1 MINRAAW
8 VATVFFLFAAMVT
21 GASAQSQP
29 AAENPQAKP
38 ISPGGVRITS
48 RNPLP
53 GNWICQGTACTC
65 KPLACAASSRVSYS
79 TVPTPARNPNP
90 KALEKFAKVDMPK
103 RILAAN
109 AAQAVLTDG
118 KVKVAMLVSKV
129 AVHLGYPSVLNETKI
144 YTEKSAIFMTS
155 AAIFAGPA
163 LLTVNSISPDRAVA
177 MQSLNE
183 FLGAMTIEEGPPLP
197 GAQPAPVAPPPGR
210 APADPQSR
218 V

>member
-1 MINRAAW
+1 MIIRAAL
-8 VATVFFLFAAMVT
+8 VATAVLMSAAMVT
-21 GASAQSQP
+21 GASAQGQP
-29 AAENPQAKP
+29 AVENPQAKP

-53 GNWICQGTACTC
+53 GNWVCQGTACTC

-79 TVPTPARNPNP
+79 TAPTPARNPNP
-90 KALEKFAKVDMPK
+90 TALEKFAKVDMPK

-109 AAQAVLTDG
+109 AAQGVLTDG
-118 KVKVAMLVSKV
+118 KVKIAMLVSKV
-129 AVHLGYPSVLNETKI
+129 AAHLGYPSVLSETKI
-144 YTEKSAIFMTS
+144 YTEKSTIFMTQ
-155 AAIFAGPA
+155 ATIFAGPA

-177 MQSLNE
+177 MQSLKE

-197 GAQPAPVAPPPGR
+197 SAQPAPVAPPPGR
-210 APADPQSR
+210 APDPQSK